1 MASTGRPQ
9 DSDGGPNWLV
19 VGRDDGGVSILHA
32 KPGGGGETLRYDL
45 RARRLTEGYQRIT
58 RQCDRPVGYSRRR
71 LACPLKPRVSHLHF
85 FSRR

>member
-45 RARRLTEGYQRIT
+45 RAGRLT
-58 RQCDRPVGYSRRR
+58 S
-71 LACPLKPRVSHLHF
+71 ASHDSAIALWVILDGGLHVL
-85 FSRR
+85 